1 VRRHHV
7 PYAQRVVQAQ
17 ADGVA
22 RLVRGQRLDFAEGR
36 AEECCAPFGEG
47 GGRAAAAAAAAGGR
61 EEGCGVGGELAAG

>member
-1 VRRHHV
+1 MRRHHV

-22 RLVRGQRLDFAEGR
+22 RQVRDQRLDFAEGR

-47 GGRAAAAAAAAGGR
+47 GGRAAAAAAGGR
-61 EEGCGVGGELAAG
+61 EEGCSVGGELAAG

>member
-7 PYAQRVVQAQ
+7 PYAQRVVQVQ

-22 RLVRGQRLDFAEGR
+22 RQVRGQRLDFAERR

-47 GGRAAAAAAAAGGR
+47 GGRAAAVGGR